1 MLIESKHASKSTR
14 ILRVYPQSLLIRVK
28 KKKKFEIN
36 LFQSGFYLI

>member
-28 KKKKFEIN
+28 KRNHEIN

>member
-28 KKKKFEIN
+28 KKKLIMKSIYFN
-36 LFQSGFYLI
+36 LASI